1 MPEKCKYKHR
11 YMDLDSDEIKTY
23 ECDEDAVKD
32 DFCIFH
38 HPEYWKKHKDE
49 VRKKFMEKVEDAIN
63 NKKSLF
69 CIGYN
74 LPNINLS
81 KKKFEAPV
89 YFTNAIFHEEANFY
103 GTTFSS
109 SADFS
114 EVTFS
119 SVAHFFKT
127 TFSSRA
133 DFFKAAFSSSAYFS
147 EVTFSSVAY
156 FFKTTFSS
164 SADFSGVTFSSGAE
178 FDEATFSSRAN
189 FSGVKFSEAY
199 FCDATFSGAVEFDE
213 VKFRG
218 QVLFNHTTFLD
229 AVSFVHSDFS
239 PDVLEKSLDPSNC
252 ISFKHANFERQER
265 VVFDGCNMERV
276 SFICTDLG
284 RVKFRNVKWKNFK
297 IYDEKLF
304 LLKESKEERGNF
316 LKDEK
321 RKLNEILDKIS
332 KVSIEKISEVL
343 EGKREADEIE
353 KEIIKVLALRIP
365 ELKEIIEINW
375 LINGLESKKERSERE
390 EAILS
395 ELLKERKN
403 IQDKIQDKIPDK
415 IKDQIDEVKREVE
428 EAMGKSDKEIE
439 ENIVHVIEKDEDL
452 TLDNVLAVYRALR
465 ENYDYYLRYDESG
478 KFFVNEMR
486 LKKRFSN
493 PVEKIIM
500 SAYELLCL
508 YGESYTRTIFWILAT
523 ISLFALARLYMNA
536 HIDSLDSL
544 KISTAAFFQL
554 YYNSDLLTFTE
565 RLISIPILGSLYI
578 SLKRKLE
585 RRIRH

>member
-1 MPEKCKYKHR
+1 MPEKCKYKHE
-11 YMDLDSDEIKTY
+11 YMDLDSGETKLY
-23 ECDEDAVKD
+23 VCEGDAVKD
-32 DFCIFH
+32 GFCIFH
-38 HPEYWKKHKDE
+38 HPEYWREHKDE

-74 LPNINLS
+74 LPNINLY

-89 YFTNAIFHEEANFY
+89 YFTKSIFHEEANFF
-103 GTTFSS
+103 G
-109 SADFS
+109 ALFS
-114 EVTFS
+114 EANFIE
-119 SVAHFFKT
+119 AK
-127 TFSSRA
+127 
-133 DFFKAAFSSSAYFS
+133 
-147 EVTFSSVAY
+147 
-156 FFKTTFSS
+156 
-164 SADFSGVTFSSGAE
+164 FSSGAN
-178 FDEATFSSRAN
+178 FIEATFSSRAN
-189 FSGVKFSEAY
+189 FLRAKFSEAN
-199 FCDATFSGAVEFDE
+199 FSGALFSGVNFIGATFSGAVAFNR
-213 VKFRG
+213 VKFLG
-218 QVLFNHTTFLD
+218 KVLFDYTTFSG

-239 PDVLEKSLDPSNC
+239 PDVLEKSLDPYNR

-276 SFICTDLG
+276 SFICTDLE

-332 KVSIEKISEVL
+332 KVSSEKISEVL
-343 EGKREADEIE
+343 EGKRKADETE
-353 KEIIKVLALRIP
+353 KEIIKVVELRIP
-365 ELKEIIEINW
+365 ELKEIIEING
-375 LINGLESKKERSERE
+375 LINQSESKKEKSERE
-390 EAILS
+390 EARLS

-403 IQDKIQDKIPDK
+403 IL
-415 IKDQIDEVKREVE
+415 DEIKREVE

-493 PVEKIIM
+493 FVEKIIM

-508 YGESYTRTIFWILAT
+508 YGESYTRTIIWILAT

-536 HIDSLDSL
+536 PIDSLDSL

-554 YYNSDLLTFTE
+554 YYNSDPLTLTE

-585 RRIRH
+585 RKIRH

>member
-1 MPEKCKYKHR
+1 MPEKCKYKHE
-11 YMDLDSDEIKTY
+11 YMDLDSGETKLY
-23 ECDEDAVKD
+23 VCEEDAVKD
-32 DFCIFH
+32 GFCIFH
-38 HPEYWKKHKDE
+38 HPEYWREHKDE
-49 VRKKFMEKVEDAIN
+49 VRKRFMEKVEDAIN

-74 LPNINLS
+74 LPEINLFN
-81 KKKFEAPV
+81 KKFEAPV
-89 YFTNAIFHEEANFY
+89 YFTKAIFHEGANFF
-103 GTTFSS
+103 GAEFSS
-109 SADFS
+109 EAKFSDVTFASEADFS
-114 EVTFS
+114 NVTFS
-119 SVAHFFKT
+119 SEAEF
-127 TFSSRA
+127 R
-133 DFFKAAFSSSAYFS
+133 
-147 EVTFSSVAY
+147 
-156 FFKTTFSS
+156 
-164 SADFSGVTFSSGAE
+164 GVTFSSEADFSNVTFSSEAYFSGATFSSE
-178 FDEATFSSRAN
+178 ADFFKATFSSRAN
-189 FSGVKFSEAY
+189 FSGAKFSEAD
-199 FCDATFSGAVEFDE
+199 FSGALFSGVNFIGATFSGAVEFDE
-213 VKFRG
+213 VKFLG
-218 QVLFNHTTFLD
+218 KVLFNHTTFLD

-239 PDVLEKSLDPSNC
+239 PDVLEKSLDPYNR

-304 LLKESKEERGNF
+304 LLKESKQERENF
-316 LKDEK
+316 LKDGK

-332 KVSIEKISEVL
+332 KVQIEKISEVL
-343 EGKREADEIE
+343 EEKRKADETE
-353 KEIIKVLALRIP
+353 EEIKKVVELRIP
-365 ELKEIIEINW
+365 ELKEIIGINW
-375 LINGLESKKERSERE
+375 LINRLESKKERSERE
-390 EAILS
+390 EARLS
-395 ELLKERKN
+395 ELLKEREN
-403 IQDKIQDKIPDK
+403 ISDK
-415 IKDQIDEVKREVE
+415 IKDQIDEIKREVE

-439 ENIVHVIEKDEDL
+439 EIIVHVIEKDEDL

-536 HIDSLDSL
+536 PIDSLDSL

>member
-1 MPEKCKYKHR
+1 MPEKCKYKHE
-11 YMDLDSDEIKTY
+11 YMDLDSGETKLY
-23 ECDEDAVKD
+23 VCEEDAVKD
-32 DFCIFH
+32 GFCIFH
-38 HPEYWKKHKDE
+38 HPEYWREHKDE
-49 VRKKFMEKVEDAIN
+49 VRKRFMEKVEDAIN

-74 LPNINLS
+74 LPKINLS
-81 KKKFEAPV
+81 NKKFEAPV
-89 YFTNAIFHEEANFY
+89 YFTKAIFHEGANFF
-103 GTTFSS
+103 GAEFSS
-109 SADFS
+109 EAK
-114 EVTFS
+114 
-119 SVAHFFKT
+119 FFKAKFLSGANFVRA

-133 DFFKAAFSSSAYFS
+133 NFFGALFS
-147 EVTFSSVAY
+147 ETN
-156 FFKTTFSS
+156 FFEAK
-164 SADFSGVTFSSGAE
+164 FSSGAYFIE
-178 FDEATFSSRAN
+178 TTFSSRAN
-189 FSGVKFSEAY
+189 FSGDKFSETNFSGAL
-199 FCDATFSGAVEFDE
+199 FSGVNFIGATFSGAVAFNR
-213 VKFRG
+213 VKFLG
-218 QVLFNHTTFLD
+218 EVLFDYTTFSG

-239 PDVLEKSLDPSNC
+239 PDVLEKSLDPYNC

-276 SFICTDLG
+276 SFICTDLE

-304 LLKESKEERGNF
+304 LLKESKKERENF
-316 LKDEK
+316 LKDGK

-332 KVSIEKISEVL
+332 KVSIEKILEVL
-343 EGKREADEIE
+343 EGKRKADETE
-353 KEIIKVLALRIP
+353 EEIIKVLELRIP
-365 ELKEIIEINW
+365 ELKKIIEING
-375 LINGLESKKERSERE
+375 LINQSESKKERTKLA
-390 EAILS
+390 EARLS

-403 IQDKIQDKIPDK
+403 IL
-415 IKDQIDEVKREVE
+415 DEIKREVE
-428 EAMGKSDKEIE
+428 EALGKSDKEIE

-508 YGESYTRTIFWILAT
+508 YGESYTRTIIWILAT

-536 HIDSLDSL
+536 PIDSLDSL